1 MIYLKNFI
9 LQETVLCLQL
19 MDILIGIHVTFRRSL
34 VQTWPIYQTRFTNV
48 RFSFC
53 LYYVFTEYDRIY
65 SKNTPSKL
73 YVHVHLHLILSVD
86 PFCFGDNKPR
96 NQTQVFPIWKLF
108 FREKIRY
115 QYQYNIY
122 MSYYIFYVYYHCLH
136 VFKCLRENCYHYCLL
151 YFLCFSATLS
161 STCYMFTYFL
171 FHRSKDK
178 LLHVRDSPSLGLI
191 IGIVVPIV
199 LLVLAAAFLSLVIGI
214 RRKRKSGKR
223 YRISIFLCYLNLFDY
238 HNNSCVLIMITV
250 NCLYFPI
257 NNLITVQKKQ
267 TTS

>member
-1 MIYLKNFI
+1 
-9 LQETVLCLQL
+9 
-19 MDILIGIHVTFRRSL
+19 
-34 VQTWPIYQTRFTNV
+34 
-48 RFSFC
+48 
-53 LYYVFTEYDRIY
+53 
-65 SKNTPSKL
+65 
-73 YVHVHLHLILSVD
+73 
-86 PFCFGDNKPR
+86 
-96 NQTQVFPIWKLF
+96 
-108 FREKIRY
+108 
-115 QYQYNIY
+115 

-178 LLHVRDSPSLGLI
+178 LLHVRDGPSLGLI

-257 NNLITVQKKQ
+257 NNLITVQKK
-267 TTS
+267 